1 MSRSTQDRYPGSL
14 VVFAYG
20 ALTVYGPPFQG
31 SSAND
36 KIGNFPT
43 GLPPGP
49 ATAYDPACTT
59 PEGYHAQT
67 V

>member
-1 MSRSTQDRYPGSL
+1 MTRGTQDLRPGSL
-14 VVFAYG
+14 ILVAYG

-36 KIGNFPT
+36 KICNFPT
-43 GLPPGP
+43 GPPPGP
-49 ATAYDPACTT
+49 ATAYDPACAT